1 MTSRGVGTPARRSGG
16 WAGPSGVEG
25 VAFAVAVAVIAVLL
39 VWWGVFARRQIVQ
52 VAALQAQLVRS
63 TQTDPA
69 LIEVALRDVDHRLH
83 RQLVMITGEASV
95 FGVMLLVC
103 VVALFL
109 VARQR
114 RLAGE
119 RLEKMLQFTTH
130 ELKTP
135 IAGVRALLQSLQLGS
150 IPDEMRGRLIEQG
163 LLETH
168 RLEHLAETTLAFQ
181 RARAGQQLRT
191 RRLPTGALVDEVL
204 EHRRHTI
211 GLDDVER
218 RPAPERRVVL
228 ADRDAFRVVLENLLD
243 NARKYGGGRVVLEE
257 STSGA
262 RWRLSV
268 TDQGVGFAPSEA
280 QRLFEPFE
288 RDAAGA
294 TTHGS
299 GLGLSISRQLVRDMG
314 GELSADSP
322 GPGGGATFRIE
333 LSLAPPAPAG
343 DVDTDQNGE
352 HDGAQATAAPA
363 VGGPVGVAGGRPR

>member
-1 MTSRGVGTPARRSGG
+1 MTTARSWRQG
-16 WAGPSGVEG
+16 AETAV
-25 VAFAVAVAVIAVLL
+25 FACAVTVIAVLL
-39 VWWGVFARRQIVQ
+39 VWWGVFARRLILQ
-52 VAALQAQLVRS
+52 VARLQSQLAHATVHDDVRLG
-63 TQTDPA
+63 A
-69 LIEVALRDVDHRLH
+69 ALRDVDHRVD
-83 RQLVMITGEASV
+83 RQFVMLTGEASV

-103 VVALFL
+103 VIALFL

-150 IPDEMRGRLIEQG
+150 IPDEVRARLIDQG

-181 RARAGQQLRT
+181 RARARRQLKTVRVAT
-191 RRLPTGALVDEVL
+191 SALLDEVL
-204 EHRRHTI
+204 EHRGRTI
-211 GLDDVER
+211 GLDGVER
-218 RPAPERRVVL
+218 RIPAGSSVVL

-243 NARKYGGGRVVLEE
+243 NARKYGGGRVALEE
-257 STSGA
+257 SRSGT

-268 TDQGVGFAPSEA
+268 TDQGEGFEASEA

-294 TTHGS
+294 STHGS
-299 GLGLSISRQLVRDMG
+299 GLGLYISRQLVRDMG
-314 GELSADSP
+314 GELTAASE
-322 GPGGGATFRIE
+322 GRGRGATFVIE
-333 LSLAPPAPAG
+333 LPLAPSAPA
-343 DVDTDQNGE
+343 
-352 HDGAQATAAPA
+352 AQ
-363 VGGPVGVAGGRPR
+363 GVVEREARA